1 MFQSQNNKLK
11 LFNQN
16 VFNLIMNN
24 KSKLSDKEIKFV
36 RI

>member
-16 VFNLIMNN
+16 VFNLFMNN
-24 KSKLSDKEIKFV
+24 KSKLSEKEIKFV

>member
-1 MFQSQNNKLK
+1 MFQSQNNKFK

-16 VFNLIMNN
+16 VFNLFMNN